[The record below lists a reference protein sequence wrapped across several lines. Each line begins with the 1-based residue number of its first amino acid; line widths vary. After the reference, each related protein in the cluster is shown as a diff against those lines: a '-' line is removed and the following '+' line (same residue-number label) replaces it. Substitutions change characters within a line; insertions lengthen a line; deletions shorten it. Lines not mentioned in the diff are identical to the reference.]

1 MPDDGAVS
9 GSRQS
14 DSQLIVLGK
23 LAAPFGVRGWS
34 KVTSYTEPPDGIL
47 NYKTWSVVKNGS
59 ARELTVLQGKPHGK
73 FLVVK
78 FDGIDDREEAG
89 LLTHA
94 EVMVSR
100 DELPASDD
108 GYYWADLIGLKVVTT
123 DSTELGWVESLM
135 ETGANDVLVVNG
147 DRERL
152 IPWIENEV
160 IVAVDLAGKC
170 LTVDWDP
177 DF

>member
-1 MPDDGAVS
+1 M
-9 GSRQS
+9 
-14 DSQLIVLGK
+14 
-23 LAAPFGVRGWS
+23 
-34 KVTSYTEPPDGIL
+34 
-47 NYKTWSVVKNGS
+47 
-59 ARELTVLQGKPHGK
+59 LQGKPHGK